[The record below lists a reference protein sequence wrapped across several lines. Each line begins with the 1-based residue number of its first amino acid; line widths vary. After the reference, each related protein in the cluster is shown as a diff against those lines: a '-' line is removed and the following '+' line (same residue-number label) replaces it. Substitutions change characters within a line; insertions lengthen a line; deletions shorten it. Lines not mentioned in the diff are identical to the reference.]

1 MHILRRRLIDVGD
14 ITVDEPDIRD
24 LLEDEKELEAEI
36 NQCVAIDEDE
46 NATLTFRD
54 MAKAATP
61 KWSAR
66 RNDRREAPRSMS
78 TPRTPLADIVLK
90 DDDTPTMGRKKM
102 LRRQVVPL
110 ASKTAQVDSSFE
122 NNFASPLRNLVN
134 LSANTPMANLPP
146 KIEISCD
153 ESRTTTTSPS
163 CSSGSSQRTLRTP
176 ELATPG
182 TLINASCIPVLISP
196 STPPSSSPSTI
207 NISPQPTESRLHPH
221 SQSNDTNRLSVDLQ
235 ASFQLHLQSSETTF
249 DLLNDKISFFGSTSG
264 LDASLEER
272 DPLFDD
278 DEDFDTSKSESVR
291 NAIRDQQEMVIVQKS
306 AEVSETKDSVQGNFH
321 DNAV

>member
-1 MHILRRRLIDVGD
+1 MHKLRRRLIDVGD

-36 NQCVAIDEDE
+36 NQSVAIEEDE

-66 RNDRREAPRSMS
+66 RDGRREVPNSMS
-78 TPRTPLADIVLK
+78 TPRTPLAEIVLK
-90 DDDTPTMGRKKM
+90 DDDTPMMGRKKM

-110 ASKTAQVDSSFE
+110 ASKVAQVDSSFE

-134 LSANTPMANLPP
+134 LSTNTPSPP

-163 CSSGSSQRTLRTP
+163 CSSGSSQRTSSRTP
-176 ELATPG
+176 ELATPIG
-182 TLINASCIPVLISP
+182 TLITTSCIPVLISP
-196 STPPSSSPSTI
+196 STPLSSSPSTI
-207 NISPQPTESRLHPH
+207 NINISPTESRLRPNA
-221 SQSNDTNRLSVDLQ
+221 QSNDTNRLSVDLQ
-235 ASFQLHLQSSETTF
+235 ASFQLHLQSETTF
-249 DLLNDKISFFGSTSG
+249 DLLNDRISFFGSTSG
-264 LDASLEER
+264 LDTSLEER
-272 DPLFDD
+272 DTLFDD
-278 DEDFDTSKSESVR
+278 DEDFGISKSESVR
-291 NAIRDQQEMVIVQKS
+291 NVIRDRPEMVNVHESVQ
-306 AEVSETKDSVQGNFH
+306 VSEPKGGVQGNCH
-321 DNAV
+321 NNAV